1 MCKIKRWHERRNN
14 LACSRLDSVSKEETV
29 THIARVAMVESRRN
43 VRDEDDF
50 FLFERT
56 VVGPV
61 SFCVGHMMQ
70 VEML

>member
-29 THIARVAMVESRRN
+29 THIAREAMVESRRN

-50 FLFERT
+50 LFERT
-56 VVGPV
+56 VVRLFFF
-61 SFCVGHMMQ
+61 SVGHMMQ